1 MTGLQLDAG
10 ARMALDVALGTAGA
24 MGDERCG
31 TEYLLFGAVATASGD
46 MSELCE
52 LFALDTAR
60 LERAI
65 VAIRGHRFEPVEEG
79 HVDPPMSPRAELS
92 LHGRSLS
99 GSDRRS
105 SFDLL
110 LGCLGDPRSG
120 AATVLRHL
128 GVRLGEIRRRAELGA
143 ARLDKQ
149 EVENLISALDR
160 RNRTH
165 YSWWG
170 PDTDA
175 AVARVSLPNH
185 RPVLIARSSTAEIT
199 LDALVAGPDGFGLTV
214 TVTSLGDWVLPP
226 IWESIEV
233 LSPGVG
239 VEHRL
244 VPEVV
249 TIDLRYPDGT
259 NLSNRD
265 GGQRWRPDVP
275 TPGALVRLGTRKVIE
290 DRNDRR
296 RPVRHVESTEWWAW
310 PVPIDGTPAPTAG
323 MIELEV
329 QWPAEAAGGSIMLNG
344 AEIAARA
351 ASLRPSAD

>member
-1 MTGLQLDAG
+1 MTGQELDAG

-46 MSELCE
+46 MAELCD

-79 HVDPPMSPRAELS
+79 HLDPPVSPRAELA
-92 LHGRSLS
+92 LHGKSLS
-99 GSDRRS
+99 GGDRRS

-110 LGCLGDPRSG
+110 LGCLNDPRSG

-128 GVRLGEIRRRAELGA
+128 GVRLGDIRRLVELGA
-143 ARLDKQ
+143 ASLDRS

-160 RNRTH
+160 RDRKH

-170 PDTDA
+170 PEMDA
-175 AVARVSLPNH
+175 SVARIPLPNH
-185 RPVLIARSSTAEIT
+185 APQMIARSQTAEIT
-199 LDALVAGPDGFGLTV
+199 LEALVAGPDGFGLTL
-214 TVTSLGDWVLPP
+214 TVASLSDWVLPP
-226 IWESIEV
+226 VWESIEY

-239 VEHRL
+239 AEHRL
-244 VPEVV
+244 VPEVI
-249 TIDLRYPDGT
+249 TIDLAYPDGT
-259 NLSNRD
+259 RLSNRQ
-265 GGQRWRPDVP
+265 GSFRWRSDVP
-275 TPGALVRLGTRKVIE
+275 APGALVRLGTRKVVE

-296 RPVRHVESTEWWAW
+296 RPVRHVETTEWWAW
-310 PVPIDGTPAPTAG
+310 PLPLDGHQAAG
-323 MIELEV
+323 PIELDV
-329 QWPAEAAGGSIMLNG
+329 RWPAEAAEGTIMLDG
-344 AEIAARA
+344 EAIARRA
-351 ASLRPSAD
+351 ASMRPS